1 MMVRSALT
9 SDDPNYF
16 SAEMTKRQFAALA
29 LKLDKQSILRELK
42 ELPFFKSINRCA
54 GYEQAEVAQLIKNGH
69 NTEKILRI
77 NNDLLTNEQA
87 VYALQ
92 WAFPQAYYS
101 VYALLMAFF
110 KSVAHPENTH
120 TSCIRKFGKLVHE
133 NKYPKSISFLSTG
146 GSRNIT
152 FVGIECGDSNSTL
165 EFNSNDIRTI
175 LNQICQFLRSTRQLE
190 LQKSKDDR
198 NDFKTKKG
206 KPRKNLSASD
216 WEKVSTKLGYTSI
229 LNLLYRK
236 RIKSN
241 YRDIETFLAP
251 NIEPAQIIGSLIH
264 IVSCLNFIHEAYIA
278 KAIGFKGYESI
289 TTHAEKYD
297 FVKQRTVR
305 IQELLTIV

>member
-1 MMVRSALT
+1 MLIRNILQ

-16 SAEMTKRQFAALA
+16 SAEMTKRQFSALA
-29 LKLDKQSILRELK
+29 LKLDKQSILAELK
-42 ELPFFKSINRCA
+42 ELSFFKSINMSSS
-54 GYEQAEVAQLIKNGH
+54 YEQAGIAQLVKNGH

-110 KSVAHPENTH
+110 KTVGHPENTH

-133 NKYPKSISFLSTG
+133 NKYPKTISFLSTG
-146 GSRNIT
+146 GIRNIS
-152 FVGIECGDSNSTL
+152 FIGIECRDSYSTL
-165 EFNSNDIRTI
+165 EFNANDNRTI

-216 WEKVSTKLGYTSI
+216 WEKVSIKLGYTSI

-251 NIEPAQIIGSLIH
+251 NIEPAQIISSLIH
-264 IVSCLNFIHEAYIA
+264 IVSCLNFIHETYIA
-278 KAIGFKGYESI
+278 KAIGFKGYKSI
-289 TTHAEKYD
+289 TTHVDKYV
-297 FVKQRTVR
+297 FVKQRTER
-305 IQELLTIV
+305 IQELLTSI